1 MESPAGSR
9 PGAAATG
16 WVAGGRV
23 GGSGDRMGVASG
35 QPAGGGG
42 GGGSR
47 TAGGEGGRSVGWRR
61 WWNRLEDHTIRGGG
75 RRRTGQR
82 KKPNR
87 CGVLANRVRRWL
99 GY

>member
-47 TAGGEGGRSVGWRR
+47 TAGGEGGRWRGMAVVVEPARGPPRYGVGDVG
-61 WWNRLEDHTIRGGG
+61 EPG
-75 RRRTGQR
+75 REKT
-82 KKPNR
+82 KP
-87 CGVLANRVRRWL
+87 V
-99 GY
+99 